1 MQGSWVIKP
10 CQLPNANDIWMN
22 QLGEYGKRR
31 SACDRMKL
39 HLRVLD
45 LRGVSYRLVTLR
57 PHSEVACSTN
67 YFHDTWHILSDQ
79 YGAKFLAR
87 LLWGLSFQRIPG
99 TAILIYGEHIKPT
112 PFGAEP
118 SDPILITNSNLT
130 NTAAK
135 SLTKLRRQLKYLG
148 PPLHTVRWHTFGLD
162 AALEREMQRGPYN
175 SAIEHTDHDW
185 IHHQQS
191 KRLWLEENMCRCG
204 GFVFYSAPPEILR
217 HRALTIAQMD
227 PGSYGM
233 DYYFMADR
241 NCYRWPDG
249 EVQIFSDYMERRL
262 AASEARRQV
271 LAEKRSFSGP
281 DSLYAVVAQRRD
293 RILASKHVARN
304 QDRNKTK
311 NTGVNRKPRTSRKRL
326 LSK

>member
-1 MQGSWVIKP
+1 MS
-10 CQLPNANDIWMN
+10 ANRKD
-22 QLGEYGKRR
+22 QRYGKRK

-39 HLRVLD
+39 HLRVLN

-57 PHSEVACSTN
+57 PHSEVAYSTN

-79 YGAKFLAR
+79 YGAKLLAR

-99 TAILIYGEHIKPT
+99 TAILIHGEHIEPT

-130 NTAAK
+130 NTAVK
-135 SLTKLRRQLKYLG
+135 SLTTLRRKLKYPG
-148 PPLHTVRWHTFGLD
+148 PPQRTVRWHTFGLD
-162 AALEREMQRGPYN
+162 TALKREMQRGPYN

-191 KRLWLEENMCRCG
+191 KRLWLQENMCRCG
-204 GFVFYSAPPEILR
+204 GFVCYSAPPEILR

-233 DYYFMADR
+233 DYYYLADR
-241 NCYRWPDG
+241 NCFRWPDG
-249 EVQIFSDYMERRL
+249 EVQIFNDYKERRS
-262 AASEARRQV
+262 AASEARKQV
-271 LAEKRSFSGP
+271 LAEKRSFSDP
-281 DSLYAVVAQRRD
+281 DSLYAVVAERRD
-293 RILASKHVARN
+293 RILACRRAGRRQSK
-304 QDRNKTK
+304 
-311 NTGVNRKPRTSRKRL
+311 KPSP
-326 LSK
+326 SS